1 MRRANRTAAIP
12 TQVKDPD
19 LVERR
24 RRQIA
29 DAAVRLFIEKG
40 FHKTTT
46 RQIARTAEISIG
58 SLYEYFTCK
67 EDILYLVCDFIHS
80 EMEQGVA
87 SAMGKASGGRDALA
101 KVIREYFMVCH
112 RMSDFILMIYQQ
124 TQSLPSQWQKRVLEN
139 ELRITGL
146 LVGVLARLSKSGE
159 LPHLD
164 ERSIELTAHNIVVMG
179 HMWTFRRW
187 FLAKHYSIEDY
198 VKLQT
203 AAILRMCTGSK
214 HSNE

>member
-1 MRRANRTAAIP
+1 
-12 TQVKDPD
+12 
-19 LVERR
+19 
-24 RRQIA
+24 
-29 DAAVRLFIEKG
+29 
-40 FHKTTT
+40 
-46 RQIARTAEISIG
+46 
-58 SLYEYFTCK
+58 
-67 EDILYLVCDFIHS
+67 
-80 EMEQGVA
+80 
-87 SAMGKASGGRDALA
+87 
-101 KVIREYFMVCH
+101 
-112 RMSDFILMIYQQ
+112 MIYQQ

>member
-1 MRRANRTAAIP
+1 MQRVHRPTAIP
-12 TQVKDPD
+12 TQVKDAD

-29 DAAVRLFIEKG
+29 DAAVKLFVEKG

-46 RQIARTAEISIG
+46 RQIAAAADISIG

-80 EMEQGVA
+80 EMERGV
-87 SAMGKASGGRDALA
+87 STAMARAAGGRDALA
-101 KVIREYFMVCH
+101 MVVREYFLVCH
-112 RMSDFILMIYQQ
+112 RMSDFILMIYQE
-124 TQSLPSQWQKRVLEN
+124 TQSLPRQWRQRVLEN

-146 LVGVLARLSKSGE
+146 LVGVLARLSQSGE
-159 LPHLD
+159 LPNLD
-164 ERSIELTAHNIVVMG
+164 ERTIELTAHNIVVMG

-187 FLAKHYSIEDY
+187 FLGRHYSIENY
-198 VKLQT
+198 IELQT
-203 AAILRMCTGSK
+203 AAILRMCTGGRVS
-214 HSNE
+214 